1 MTSLF
6 EPRRGHFAVGSLCG
20 AVPDRQNMWLFDRNA
35 RKVWLVA
42 GARFADAAS
51 SKLCPRQPAGAPR
64 RGRNI
69 HAVPSSR
76 QQRRAGTPCA
86 EKEDAARGC
95 LPRDGAQAILREA
108 IGAHGARTK
117 RGGAPATQARAQAGS
132 ARRPDRRTKAKES
145 ARSATQRPRPAGRR
159 TVSRHE
165 PHAIR
170 VNKRIVKSCKGK
182 QRCNPEHYRAFS
194 STRSVCM
201 RFGFL
206 LLGLFA
212 LFLWAFN
219 FTTFFWARRLAG
231 NRHARSEIAI
241 DEIVRALAAAGVDL
255 DCRRQDHFAVRIEG
269 GEKIGR
275 ITAGVGCEALERV
288 CCDEER
294 HLHGTIVAPEPHR
307 TTRRIEDA
315 ALIGKA
321 QRHWGAMPR
330 LRCRSHH
337 ELGSHRVLWSVRRDR
352 ATSIATVCEGVHPR
366 KSV

>member
-76 QQRRAGTPCA
+76 QQRRGGTPCA

-95 LPRDGAQAILREA
+95 LPRDEAQAILREA

-145 ARSATQRPRPAGRR
+145 ARSAKQRPRPVGRR

-170 VNKRIVKSCKGK
+170 VNKRIVKSCKG
-182 QRCNPEHYRAFS
+182 NSDA
-194 STRSVCM
+194 TRSIIALFVGPFSLHA
-201 RFGFL
+201 FGFL
-206 LLGLFA
+206 LLGLLPCFCGRSISRGS
-212 LFLWAFN
+212 FEP
-219 FTTFFWARRLAG
+219 AG
-231 NRHARSEIAI
+231 WPATATHVQKSLSMRS
-241 DEIVRALAAAGVDL
+241 
-255 DCRRQDHFAVRIEG
+255 
-269 GEKIGR
+269 
-275 ITAGVGCEALERV
+275 
-288 CCDEER
+288 
-294 HLHGTIVAPEPHR
+294 
-307 TTRRIEDA
+307 
-315 ALIGKA
+315 
-321 QRHWGAMPR
+321 
-330 LRCRSHH
+330 
-337 ELGSHRVLWSVRRDR
+337 
-352 ATSIATVCEGVHPR
+352 
-366 KSV
+366 